1 MGSIELA
8 IYENEYDCYQNTV
21 KKIPT
26 LAILSAV
33 VSGVIMRMYSLK

>member
-8 IYENEYDCYQNTV
+8 IYENEYVCYQNTF
-21 KKIPT
+21 KIPT

-33 VSGVIMRMYSLK
+33 VSGVIMRVYSLK